1 MAPKAKD
8 GVSADAASFQ
18 FIFAVLMH
26 NKSTIEP
33 NWDDVAKEC
42 GISYGRNANTKF
54 KDLIRKHGYR
64 IDSGKVVSIDKSA
77 PTLAATPEK
86 ATPANG
92 KKAKTPANDKKWKIT
107 VEDGE
112 GVDDQQNG
120 VKVKMDSKLGR
131 AGADRTNREDSADE
145 LA

>member
-42 GISYGRNANTKF
+42 GISYGRNASVSLPSS
-54 KDLIRKHGYR
+54 LISSDTG
-64 IDSGKVVSIDKSA
+64 V
-77 PTLAATPEK
+77 ATP
-86 ATPANG
+86 NSR
-92 KKAKTPANDKKWKIT
+92 I
-107 VEDGE
+107 
-112 GVDDQQNG
+112 
-120 VKVKMDSKLGR
+120 S
-131 AGADRTNREDSADE
+131 
-145 LA
+145 